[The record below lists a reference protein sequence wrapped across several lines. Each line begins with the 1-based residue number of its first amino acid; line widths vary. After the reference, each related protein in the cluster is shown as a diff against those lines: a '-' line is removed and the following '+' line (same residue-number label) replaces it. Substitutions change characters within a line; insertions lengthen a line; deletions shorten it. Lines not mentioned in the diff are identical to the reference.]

1 MAPEQSLHRLAARQ
15 HGVAS
20 RQQVLDLGFTRRE
33 IDGRLAR
40 GLWARAAPR
49 VYDVAPAHPDPERAL
64 RAALLASGGLASHRS
79 AGLMHGLIDDR
90 PPRPELLV
98 VEGRRISS
106 LDAVVHRSRNL
117 DAREITRLDGMA
129 CTSIPRTLLDLA
141 HVLREDALD
150 DALSRALVSRR
161 TTLTRL
167 DRYLAA
173 PFAGRRGAAPLRT
186 SIDGHRDRSGL
197 TQSLLEV
204 LVDRAVVRGKLQPP
218 VRQVPVRIEGER
230 FVLDLAWPEEKV
242 FVEADGR
249 AFHSTRAQF
258 AHDRHRQNLLVT
270 IGWLPLRYT
279 WRVAKHE
286 PTRIVTQLRT
296 VLDARRGRGRL

>member
-1 MAPEQSLHRLAARQ
+1 MAQEQKLQRLAARQ
-15 HGVAS
+15 HGLAS
-20 RQQVLDLGFTRRE
+20 RQQVLRLGFTRRE

-40 GLWARAAPR
+40 ELWARAAPR
-49 VYDVAPAHPDPERAL
+49 VYDVAPAHADPNRPLHAV
-64 RAALLASGGLASHRS
+64 LLACAGVASHRI
-79 AGLMHGLIDDR
+79 AGLLHGLVDDR

-98 VEGRRISS
+98 CEGRRITS
-106 LDAVVHRSRNL
+106 LAADVHRSHNL
-117 DAREITRLDGMA
+117 EGREVARIDGMA

-141 HVLREDALD
+141 HVLPEEALD
-150 DALSRALVSRR
+150 DSVSRALVSRR
-161 TTLTRL
+161 TTLARL

-173 PFAGRRGAAPLRT
+173 PLAGRRGATPLRT
-186 SIDGHRDRSGL
+186 SIDGHRDRTGL

-204 LVDRAVVRGKLQPP
+204 LVDRAVVKGKLPSP
-218 VRQVPVRIEGER
+218 VRQLSVHVNGER
-230 FVLDLAWPEEKV
+230 FDLDLAWPEESV

-258 AHDRHRQNLLVT
+258 AHDRRRQNLLVT

-279 WRVAKHE
+279 WHVAKHD

-296 VLDARRGRGRL
+296 VLDARRNRG